1 MKTRSMIET
10 LRMRVSNERGSMLL
24 VALMVLMALTSVAML
39 SIHMTNSEIG
49 FAGNNRRGAA
59 TFRVTESGAFTA
71 LTHALDLGPEGF
83 VADVAAKTDID
94 GKAIW
99 TPNHLVNGMSYF
111 DLSRTGSFGYEGEV
125 LAKRSAG
132 TAPVDFQIQITKT
145 GMRQPLIGYSGTGPD
160 SRCRFKYQFDAVGN
174 VGDQL
179 MDEPEDA
186 AFMAWQ
192 KIRSIMYIGP
202 LPCDRAAATTGTI

>member
-83 VADVAAKTDID
+83 VADVAAKVH
-94 GKAIW
+94 GLGQEVA
-99 TPNHLVNGMSYF
+99 GAA
-111 DLSRTGSFGYEGEV
+111 RTLEGVTRTHGSA
-125 LAKRSAG
+125 L
-132 TAPVDFQIQITKT
+132 
-145 GMRQPLIGYSGTGPD
+145 
-160 SRCRFKYQFDAVGN
+160 
-174 VGDQL
+174 
-179 MDEPEDA
+179 
-186 AFMAWQ
+186 
-192 KIRSIMYIGP
+192 
-202 LPCDRAAATTGTI
+202 